1 MIRTQFDPD
10 EYWQTLE
17 PAYYGQ
23 HLYGCALTWEWT
35 RRWTPSSQSSAS
47 SPSTPQKQTTIHDTI
62 HSLIEQAMHGPVRS
76 YVSILPTY
84 WYYLGCRYLFR
95 WVELLWP
102 FWALFCSLASW
113 FHGYA
118 LSRTYANSFE
128 TVCLLVGLFGDP
140 SVRQTFHR
148 PQKKLAFVL
157 GGLSACVRFTTLAA
171 WIPLGLIISFRSGFN
186 YKSMIDTLFG
196 ICAMYGAAGVV
207 IGCIIDRYF
216 YGFWAIPLLGNFH
229 FNVVL
234 GNGSLY
240 GTHPAFWYIYA
251 GLPAICGAML
261 PFFILE
267 VMHRDYTNPNTSG
280 RMILLWIIV
289 PYTLLHSLSAHKEF
303 RFLLPILPLIC
314 ILVGHAIF
322 QLTNDTDADV
332 DGNNT
337 SKEPDSTKSVP
348 IHLVVVGMILLNV
361 PHLIYLSVIHQRGP
375 IALNQLLASVINEV
389 SRDKTD
395 GLYSVHYLMGCHSA
409 PVYSHLHIPNIS
421 VSAWHLDCS
430 PECRSDSEAVCECD
444 AFSADPLSFIKTVY
458 VGRRDINV
466 CIGDDLSS
474 CSGGLGTTETPTFVA
489 LMQDDA
495 SKIDNQLSSVLGMSH
510 IASIRHTVKYL
521 SWHDRQPCT
530 HSPRCH
536 DVVSLFSLVDIHFDH
551 IEVYQL
557 FPISN

>member
-1 MIRTQFDPD
+1 MVTYVSHRPPQKSDLDNSSDVSIGTSTQPINRRRPKILRFIILISLYRIANAWMIRTQFDPD

-17 PAYYGQ
+17 PAYCLAFGSVTKETSDASSLDYGNTKVDGQ

-95 WVELLWP
+95 WVEVFDAPTNNVGYYLSHFHAYLKHFVDRHASYIISKGPAFVNAVLVAAPTDLSVWLIASHLSTLDHSHIQLPKHKLLWP

-128 TVCLLVGLFGDP
+128 TVCLLVGVALLCPELFGDP

-171 WIPLGLIISFRSGFN
+171 WIPLGLIISFRSGCLCNKEGNTQRVN

-234 GNGSLY
+234 G
-240 GTHPAFWYIYA
+240 
-251 GLPAICGAML
+251 
-261 PFFILE
+261 
-267 VMHRDYTNPNTSG
+267 
-280 RMILLWIIV
+280 
-289 PYTLLHSLSAHKEF
+289 K
-303 RFLLPILPLIC
+303 
-314 ILVGHAIF
+314 
-322 QLTNDTDADV
+322 
-332 DGNNT
+332 
-337 SKEPDSTKSVP
+337 
-348 IHLVVVGMILLNV
+348 
-361 PHLIYLSVIHQRGP
+361 
-375 IALNQLLASVINEV
+375 
-389 SRDKTD
+389 
-395 GLYSVHYLMGCHSA
+395 
-409 PVYSHLHIPNIS
+409 
-421 VSAWHLDCS
+421 
-430 PECRSDSEAVCECD
+430 
-444 AFSADPLSFIKTVY
+444 
-458 VGRRDINV
+458 
-466 CIGDDLSS
+466 
-474 CSGGLGTTETPTFVA
+474 
-489 LMQDDA
+489 
-495 SKIDNQLSSVLGMSH
+495 
-510 IASIRHTVKYL
+510 
-521 SWHDRQPCT
+521 
-530 HSPRCH
+530 
-536 DVVSLFSLVDIHFDH
+536 
-551 IEVYQL
+551 
-557 FPISN
+557 